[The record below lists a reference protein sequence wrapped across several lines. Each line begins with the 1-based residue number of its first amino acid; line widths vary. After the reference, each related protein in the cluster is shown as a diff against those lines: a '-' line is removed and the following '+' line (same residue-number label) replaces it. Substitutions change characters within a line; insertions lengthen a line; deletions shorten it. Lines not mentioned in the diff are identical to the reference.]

1 MRISS
6 LFTALLASTALVV
19 AGCGDQAQDRRDSAA
34 DSKPP
39 APVKAPP
46 APTTVSTDLSKK
58 PGVPKPTG
66 PAPTT
71 LVKKDIV
78 VGKGAAAKA
87 GDKVTVQYV
96 GVLYDTLE
104 QFDASWD
111 NGQPFPFTLGKGEV
125 IKGWDEGVAGMK
137 VGGRRELTIP
147 PDLAYGAQG
156 QPPTIPA
163 NATLIFIVDMKK
175 IG

>member
-1 MRISS
+1 MRNFS
-6 LFTALLASTALVV
+6 LFTILLACAAIVF

-46 APTTVSTDLSKK
+46 APTTVSTDLSQK

-71 LVKKDIV
+71 LVTKDIV
-78 VGKGAAAKA
+78 VGKGKEAKK

-104 QFDASWD
+104 
-111 NGQPFPFTLGKGEV
+111 
-125 IKGWDEGVAGMK
+125 
-137 VGGRRELTIP
+137 
-147 PDLAYGAQG
+147 
-156 QPPTIPA
+156 
-163 NATLIFIVDMKK
+163 
-175 IG
+175 

>member
-6 LFTALLASTALVV
+6 LFTALFACAALVF
-19 AGCGDQAQDRRDSAA
+19 AGCGTHYQDKRDSAA

-46 APTTVSTDLSKK
+46 PPKEVSTDLSQK

-78 VGKGAAAKA
+78 VGKGKEAKK

-111 NGQPFPFTLGKGEV
+111 NGQPFPFTLGKGDV
-125 IKGWDEGVAGMK
+125 IKGWDEGVPGMK
-137 VGGRRELTIP
+137 VGGKRKLVIP
-147 PDLAYGAQG
+147 ASLAYG
-156 QPPTIPA
+156 PTARGNIPA
-163 NATLIFIVDMKK
+163 NSVLVFDVELISVL
-175 IG
+175 